1 MKLLLPLLIALLGL
15 AGGLSAGH
23 YLRPGAAPSGG
34 PAQAT
39 SPEAPAPTDATSAP
53 RPDSLPGAAPPRYDP
68 DERRDYVA
76 IDRQFLVPLVEDGE
90 VAAMMIL
97 SLTLEM
103 ESGARDAVFE
113 REPKL
118 RDRFLDVMF
127 RYAQSG
133 TFASVFTAG
142 PAMRDLRGALLE
154 AARGVL
160 GPAVHDVLVTDLLR
174 QDL

>member
-1 MKLLLPLLIALLGL
+1 MKLLLPFLIGLLGL

-23 YLRPGAAPSGG
+23 YLRPDAPPSD
-34 PAQAT
+34 Q
-39 SPEAPAPTDATSAP
+39 APAPEPPSAP
-53 RPDSLPGAAPPRYDP
+53 SDTVTPRSDSLPGAAPPRYDP
-68 DERRDYVA
+68 DQRRDYVD

-103 ESGARDAVFE
+103 ESGTRDAVFE
-113 REPKL
+113 REAKL
-118 RDRFLDVMF
+118 RDRFLHVMF
-127 RYAQSG
+127 RHAQSG
-133 TFASVFTAG
+133 AFAGVFTAG

-154 AARGVL
+154 AARSVL

>member
-15 AGGLSAGH
+15 AGGLAAGH
-23 YLRPGAAPSGG
+23 VLRPSPGQQAQTAEAGAAKETT
-34 PAQAT
+34 AAAT
-39 SPEAPAPTDATSAP
+39 ELRPET
-53 RPDSLPGAAPPRYDP
+53 LPGAPPERYDP
-68 DERRDYVA
+68 KERRDYVP
-76 IDRQFLVPLVEDGE
+76 IDRQFLVPLVENDA

-103 ESGARDAVFE
+103 EPGTRDAVFE

-118 RDRFLDVMF
+118 RDRFLQVMF
-127 RYAQSG
+127 RHAQSG
-133 TFASVFTAG
+133 AFAGVFTAG
-142 PAMRDLRGALLE
+142 PPMRDLRGSLLE

-160 GPAVHDVLVTDLLR
+160 GPAVHDVLVTDILR

>member
-1 MKLLLPLLIALLGL
+1 MKLVLPLLIALLGL

-23 YLRPGAAPSGG
+23 YLRPDAAPAGG
-34 PAQAT
+34 GAEAAA
-39 SPEAPAPTDATSAP
+39 SEASAPAEATPTP
-53 RPDSLPGAAPPRYDP
+53 RPETLPGAAPPRYDP
-68 DERRDYVA
+68 DEKRDYVA

-103 ESGARDAVFE
+103 EIGARDAVFE

-118 RDRFLDVMF
+118 RDRFLHVMF
-127 RYAQSG
+127 RHAQSG
-133 TFASVFTAG
+133 AFAGVFTAG